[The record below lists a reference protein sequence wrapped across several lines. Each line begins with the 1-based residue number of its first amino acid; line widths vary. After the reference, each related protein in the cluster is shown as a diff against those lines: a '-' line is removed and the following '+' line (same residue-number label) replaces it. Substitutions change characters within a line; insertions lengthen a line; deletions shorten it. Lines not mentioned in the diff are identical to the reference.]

1 MRYAKYN
8 IFLVVVISIAILQQ
22 SKKPVV
28 QEHGLFSS
36 APKFPGMGEIR
47 KQAEK
52 VAKDVVKKFFDPI
65 FKKAVIAV
73 EDAGKLV
80 EATFNILVALGEI
93 VLLILRLLGIVITR
107 VNILQ
112 EIVLDATNIFE
123 RAVKRINL
131 ILDIVQNIITL
142 TGIVKH
148 ITNLVNTGSN
158 NVSDWITIQGECNCE
173 MNNLLTNLY
182 ELSTRTF
189 TDLYKDIVDIA
200 SFDIIGLLKPKEI
213 LDFVN
218 DFKKSVAKIRRNI
231 NTIKDILDALRQSLI
246 DLGVPPKS
254 LPSDISGLISLGKES
269 IQFMKLTPELLQKQK
284 RFGKAMKGVLDLGS
298 RAAAISNEVTSIFGG
313 AEPLPKID
321 PRKITV
327 NTFKKIG
334 LDIRTPSER
343 KLDSKNKR
351 EGTGDKSIAPWA
363 TGGTK
368 ASSRG
373 ERGEL
378 KCKPREYSEEKE
390 NTIRDKLK
398 DAAKR
403 ASEKTASLKEDT

>member
-1 MRYAKYN
+1 MRYTKYN

-28 QEHGLFSS
+28 QESLSFGS
-36 APKFPGMGEIR
+36 APKIPTIGDIENAAKR
-47 KQAEK
+47 
-52 VAKDVVKKFFDPI
+52 VAKDVVKNFFDPI

-112 EIVLDATNIFE
+112 EIVLDATNIFN

-131 ILDIVQNIITL
+131 ILDIIQNIITL

-173 MNNLLTNLY
+173 MNNFLTNLY

-218 DFKKSVAKIRRNI
+218 DFKKSVAKIRKNI
-231 NTIKDILDALRQSLI
+231 NTIKRILDALRKSLI
-246 DLGVPPKS
+246 DLGIPPES

-269 IQFMKLTPELLQKQK
+269 IQFMKLTPELLKKQK

-298 RAAAISNEVTSIFGG
+298 RAAAISV
-313 AEPLPKID
+313 
-321 PRKITV
+321 
-327 NTFKKIG
+327 
-334 LDIRTPSER
+334 
-343 KLDSKNKR
+343 KLLVYL
-351 EGTGDKSIAPWA
+351 EGRNRQNQI
-363 TGGTK
+363 
-368 ASSRG
+368 
-373 ERGEL
+373 L
-378 KCKPREYSEEKE
+378 EK
-390 NTIRDKLK
+390 
-398 DAAKR
+398 
-403 ASEKTASLKEDT
+403 